1 MLLST
6 FESPWA
12 LNGLVKEV
20 CEIDGSIF
28 SAEHPVGNTA
38 AADLI
43 AFVGS
48 CVLLFLPIGAR
59 IAFGE
64 MAVERFDSIYPNFA
78 SRLAACANDEGLN
91 AHWKSQV

>member
-6 FESPWA
+6 FESSWT
-12 LNGLVKEV
+12 LNRLVKEV

-28 SAEHPVGNTA
+28 SAKHSIGDTA
-38 AADLI
+38 AAYLI

-64 MAVERFDSIYPNFA
+64 MAVEGFDSIYPNFA
-78 SRLAACANDEGLN
+78 
-91 AHWKSQV
+91 